1 MLGIVLK
8 YLPLLQ
14 VAAVVV
20 ASGILSL
27 NVMRELFDTVEIEV
41 KPPGGLPP
49 TTATRLKYTTRQAAV
64 ARDNFWLLSDAIYVL
79 LTTLLVAL
87 FVSVAVEAVILAL
100 NFWGNT
106 GKAAG
111 HGCLGSGFY
120 RFLFCEF
127 STTARDAA
135 DQARRG
141 VENELTYPVGAIMF
155 WLMLFGGVLIVGLG
169 MAVRTVV
176 DIRANHV

>member
-14 VAAVVV
+14 VAAVIV
-20 ASGILSL
+20 ASGILSMSI
-27 NVMRELFDTVEIEV
+27 MRELFDTEEIKV
-41 KPPGGLPP
+41 HPPGGLPS
-49 TTATRLKYTTRQAAV
+49 TSATRLKYTTRQAAI
-64 ARDNFWLLSDAIYVL
+64 ARDNFCLLADAIYVL

-87 FVSVAVEAVILAL
+87 FVSVAVEASILAL

-106 GKAAG
+106 GKAVG
-111 HGCLGSGFY
+111 ESCFGKGIY

-127 STTARDAA
+127 STVARDAA
-135 DQARRG
+135 DHARRG
-141 VENELTYPVGAIMF
+141 VEHELTYPVGAIMF

-176 DIRANHV
+176 DIRANHA